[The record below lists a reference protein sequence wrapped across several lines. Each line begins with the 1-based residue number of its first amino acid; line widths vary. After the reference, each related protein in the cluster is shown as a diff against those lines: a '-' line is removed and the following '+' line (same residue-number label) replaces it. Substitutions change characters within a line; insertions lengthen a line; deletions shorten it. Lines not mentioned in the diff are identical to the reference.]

1 MTAWVNE
8 TDGVPED
15 RVLVPVIALFAGRW
29 IAPLLFHVSPKDPP
43 VLVAVIVTLIAVAVA
58 ASWIP
63 ALRAARV
70 DPNEALRAD

>member
-1 MTAWVNE
+1 
-8 TDGVPED
+8 
-15 RVLVPVIALFAGRW
+15 
-29 IAPLLFHVSPKDPP
+29 
-43 VLVAVIVTLIAVAVA
+43 LIAVAVA